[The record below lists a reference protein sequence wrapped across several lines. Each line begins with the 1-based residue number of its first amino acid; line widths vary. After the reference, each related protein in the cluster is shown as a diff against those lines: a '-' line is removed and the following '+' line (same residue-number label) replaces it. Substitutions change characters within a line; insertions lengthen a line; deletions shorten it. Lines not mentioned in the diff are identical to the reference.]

1 MGTEGARRGLPSL
14 IISSSSSRGQDDGKE
29 RIASGIT
36 ELVGW
41 TPLLELKQIM
51 RKDGI
56 DVRLVGKIESYQPLC
71 SIKDR
76 SALRMIEDAEE
87 KGLITPGITTLVEPT
102 SGNLGIGLAYIAV
115 QKGYKFIAVMP
126 AHFSLERRILL
137 RYLGGEVSLTD
148 PKLGFQ
154 GASDRVEQLKE
165 NIPNVYVLDQL
176 TNAANPEAHY
186 TGTGP
191 EIWTDTAG
199 KVDVFVC
206 GSGSGGTLTGVGRYL
221 KMKKPSVKIICVEP
235 AENAVISGGNPGS
248 HNIQGIGPGFIPQN
262 LDTAYIDEVI
272 AVPTAEAMTHA
283 RRLAREEGLLV
294 GISSGAN
301 LAACLKVAS
310 REENRGK
317 MIVTMFAS
325 GGERYMSTELF
336 DSVREEC
343 INMTF

>member
-1 MGTEGARRGLPSL
+1 MGTEGAWRGLPSL
-14 IISSSSSRGQDDGKE
+14 IISSSSSQEQEDGKE

-41 TPLLELKQIM
+41 TPLIELKQIM

-56 DVRLVGKIESYQPLC
+56 DVRLVGKMESYQPLC
-71 SIKDR
+71 SVKDR

-87 KGLITPGITTLVEPT
+87 KGLITPGVTTLVEPT
-102 SGNLGIGLAYIAV
+102 SGNLGIGLTYIAV

-126 AHFSLERRILL
+126 ACFSLERRILL
-137 RYLGGEVSLTD
+137 RYLGAEVSLTD

-176 TNAANPEAHY
+176 TNAANPEAHF

-191 EIWTDTAG
+191 EIWKDTAG

-248 HNIQGIGPGFIPQN
+248 HNIQGIGPGFIPKN
-262 LDTAYIDEVI
+262 LDTAYVDEVI
-272 AVPTAEAMTHA
+272 AVPTTEAMTHA

-301 LAACLKVAS
+301 LAACLKVV
-310 REENRGK
+310 
-317 MIVTMFAS
+317 VT
-325 GGERYMSTELF
+325 
-336 DSVREEC
+336 DSVIQFSQFALPTILLTEAFTGC
-343 INMTF
+343 K